1 MNEVIEFK
9 EKIKSLIDNL
19 KSICRTAGLGNSGNE
34 YQIITQV
41 FLYKFLND
49 KFLYEIEKKM
59 PENNNLESEL
69 KKLKK
74 DKYEMLMMEL
84 DPNIARLKPDQF
96 ISSIYE
102 KQNEKNFSKI
112 FDDNLLEIANYNNE
126 IFSVLTSGGKK
137 IILFEEISQHVNDKK
152 DKFCKALINELI
164 TFNFKNIFDQ
174 KFDFFADIFEYLI
187 NDYNSNKG
195 GIYAEYFTP
204 HSVAKIMASCLVNK
218 KFNNVT
224 CYDPSAGSGT
234 LLMNLAHTIQEN
246 KCTIYS
252 EDISLKSTQLLRLN
266 IILNN
271 LVHSIPNIIQG
282 DTILEPFH
290 RDTNNNYKKFDFVVS
305 NPPFKLDFSK
315 IREELDTKENHERF
329 FAGIPAI
336 PKKEPERMAIYL
348 LFIQHIIFSLSEKG
362 KSSIVVPTGFLTATG
377 NIETNIRKHIIDNKM
392 LRGVIVMPPNI
403 FAETNTNVS
412 ILFLDKEDR
421 SNDAILIDASNL
433 GTTYK
438 QGKKKKTIL
447 SNDDELLITKTFS
460 EYEGKDD
467 FSKIVSFDKIKSK
480 KYIFSPGIYFDL
492 KFDVKEISQE
502 EFDKTIKDFETN
514 LENLFKESSSTQKKL
529 KEELKKI
536 KYGD

>member
-1 MNEVIEFK
+1 MNEIIEFK
-9 EKIKSLIDNL
+9 DKIKSLIDNL

-34 YQIITQV
+34 YEIITQV

-49 KFLYEIEKKM
+49 KFLYEIEKKI
-59 PENNNLESEL
+59 PRTHNLENEL
-69 KKLKK
+69 KKFKK
-74 DKYEMLMMEL
+74 DKYEMLLMEL
-84 DPNIARLKPDQF
+84 EPNIARLKPKQF
-96 ISSIYE
+96 ISTIYE
-102 KQNEKNFSKI
+102 RQNEKDFSKI
-112 FDDNLLEIANYNNE
+112 FDSNLLEIANDNNE
-126 IFSVLTSGGKK
+126 IFSVLTSDGKK
-137 IILFEEISQHVNDKK
+137 IVLFEEISEHVNDKK

-164 TFNFKNIFDQ
+164 TFNFKDIFNQ

-204 HSVAKIMASCLVNK
+204 HSVAKIMATCLVNK

-234 LLMNLAHTIQEN
+234 LLMNLAHKIKEDR
-246 KCTIYS
+246 CTIYS
-252 EDISLKSTQLLRLN
+252 EDISQKSTQLLRLN
-266 IILNN
+266 IVLNN

-282 DTILEPFH
+282 DTILAPYH
-290 RDTNNNYKKFDFVVS
+290 RDRNNNFKEFDFIVS

-348 LFIQHIIFSLSEKG
+348 LFIQHIIFSLSKKG

-392 LRGVIVMPPNI
+392 LRGVVVMPPNI

-412 ILFLDKEDR
+412 IMFLDKETN
-421 SNDAILIDASNL
+421 NDEAILIDATNL

-447 SNDDELLITKTFS
+447 SNTDEILITKTFNSS
-460 EYEGKDD
+460 ESLVD

-492 KFDVKEISQE
+492 KFDVEEISSE
-502 EFDKTIKDFETN
+502 EFTNKIKNYEKN
-514 LENLFKESSSTQKKL
+514 LEDLFKESNTTQKKL

-536 KYGD
+536 KYED

>member
-1 MNEVIEFK
+1 MNEIIEFK
-9 EKIKSLIDNL
+9 DKIKSLIDNL

-49 KFLYEIEKKM
+49 KFLYEIEKKI
-59 PENNNLESEL
+59 PNTSNIEGEL
-69 KKLKK
+69 KKYKK
-74 DKYEMLMMEL
+74 NKYEMLLMEL
-84 DPNIARLKPDQF
+84 DPNVASLKPHQF

-102 KQNEKNFSKI
+102 KQNESNFSKI
-112 FDDNLLEIANYNNE
+112 FDDNLLEIANDNNE

-137 IILFEEISQHVNDKK
+137 IVLFEEISPHVNDKK
-152 DKFCKALINELI
+152 DKFFKALINELI
-164 TFNFKNIFDQ
+164 TFNFRDIFNQ

-218 KFNNVT
+218 KFKNVT

-234 LLMNLAHTIQEN
+234 LLMNLAHTIQEDR
-246 KCTIYS
+246 CTIYS
-252 EDISLKSTQLLRLN
+252 EDISQKSTQLLRLN
-266 IILNN
+266 IILNK

-282 DTILEPFH
+282 DTIHEPYH
-290 RDTNNNYKKFDFVVS
+290 RDRNNNFKEFDFIVS

-315 IREELDTKENHERF
+315 IRNELDTKENHERF

-348 LFIQHIIFSLSEKG
+348 LFIQHIIFSLSKKG

-412 ILFLDKEDR
+412 ILFLDKET
-421 SNDAILIDASNL
+421 NVNEATLVDASNL

-438 QGKKKKTIL
+438 QGKKRKTIL
-447 SNDDELLITKTFS
+447 SNTDELLITKTFNNAES
-460 EYEGKDD
+460 VDD
-467 FSKIVSFDKIKSK
+467 FSKIVNFDKIKSK

-492 KFDVKEISQE
+492 KFDVKDISSD
-502 EFDKTIKDFETN
+502 EFVSKIQNYEKN
-514 LENLFKESSSTQKKL
+514 LEELFKESDSTQKKL
-529 KEELKKI
+529 KEELKKV
-536 KYGD
+536 KYGE